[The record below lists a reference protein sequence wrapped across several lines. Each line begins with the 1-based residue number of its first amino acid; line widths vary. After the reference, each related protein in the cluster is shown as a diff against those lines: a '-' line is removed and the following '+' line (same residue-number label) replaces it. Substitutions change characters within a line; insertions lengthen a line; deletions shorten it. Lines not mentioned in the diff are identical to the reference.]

1 VLSWLDLSAQDDG
14 LTGLFPLYT
23 DRYRLLAPSRQ
34 AAALLRD
41 LRGSGPELR
50 ACGVHF
56 GASRLAVRTAGCIYC
71 GLCMFYCPYRLIYC
85 SASAL
90 VLAAAYTL

>member
-1 VLSWLDLSAQDDG
+1 
-14 LTGLFPLYT
+14 
-23 DRYRLLAPSRQ
+23 
-34 AAALLRD
+34 
-41 LRGSGPELR
+41 
-50 ACGVHF
+50 VHF